1 MNQNIYKKLKD
12 EIDELVKYGEEISHA
27 ASRSSSRLGQDYI
40 TKTSTWVT
48 KIGQIIR
55 NLCSED
61 SQYFK
66 NYEDILKTSNF
77 YIMHSNY
84 YEHICVMDGIIKAIQ
99 DDYEKGLLV
108 NFKQLLQAEIFADFL
123 EMGEYLLKE
132 NYKDAA
138 AVIIGSVLEDMLR
151 KLAIRNGI
159 NILKP
164 NGDYMTLEP
173 LNIELAKANVYDKL
187 IQKQITSW
195 GDLRNKA
202 AHGHYNEYDKHQ
214 VEMMLL
220 FVQKFCSDYL
230 K

>member
-12 EIDELVKYGEEISHA
+12 EIDNLVKYGEEISIA
-27 ASRSSSRLGQDYI
+27 ASKSDSGLGQDYI
-40 TKTSTWVT
+40 TRTSTWVT

-55 NLCSED
+55 DICSED

-66 NYEDILKTSNF
+66 NYSDILKTKIF
-77 YIMHSNY
+77 YIMHSNH
-84 YEHICVMDGIIKAIQ
+84 YEHICVMTGIIKAIQ

-108 NFKQLLQAEIFADFL
+108 NFRQLLQAEIFADFL

-138 AVIIGSVLEDMLR
+138 AVIIGSVLENTLG
-151 KLAIRNGI
+151 KLAISNGI
-159 NILKP
+159 NVLKQ
-164 NGDYMTLEP
+164 NGDYKTLEP
-173 LNIELAKANVYDKL
+173 LNVELAKANVYDKL